1 MYWGPLQSVRYHVKS
16 SLWTVP
22 LLAIPVAML
31 ATTLLHW
38 LDAQRDWTLLGFG
51 VTGATALLQAAATAT
66 LSFMVFTF
74 GSLLVAI
81 QVASGQLTPRIIA
94 TTLLRDNVVR
104 YTVGLFMLTF
114 LFALG
119 VHNRIDGKVHQLPL
133 FVAAILSLAS
143 FASFLYLIDYASRL
157 LRPIAILTRVGNE
170 GLAVIAS
177 VYPEPSL
184 GPGLL
189 KSQRQ
194 TLAAPDRVITHHG
207 TSGIVLAVNLEELK
221 RTAESSRG
229 VIELVPQVGDFVAV
243 DEPLF
248 NLYGGAFAVEEDT
261 LRSAVAFGSE
271 RTMEQDPTFAF
282 RIVIDI
288 ALKALS
294 PAINDPTTGQP
305 FAGNR
310 IPAERFSS
318 ASKFFFPYILLP
330 NSGPIIVVTVV
341 PDSRLVAGFTVHDV
355 LHKPLDR
362 ERFLERLHELAPATP
377 ASRAPTVLVIDDDPQ
392 VHDFLG
398 LQLDEAGY
406 RVLGATSGQEGVLL
420 AAAHRPAVI
429 VLDLIMDGMDG
440 FQAAAELQRLDETSA
455 IPILV
460 FTTKELSEDERRRLA
475 GAAGVLSKAPEDRRR
490 IVAAVREIVGRSAGK
505 EAGGAPH
512 LGR

>member
-194 TLAAPDRVITHHG
+194 TLAAPDRVITHDG

-282 RIVIDI
+282 RIIIDI

-294 PAINDPTTGQP
+294 PAINDPTTAVLAIDQLHRLLRSVGTRHLRTDEILDISSQLRVIVRTP
-305 FAGNR
+305 NWDDFVHMA
-310 IPAERFSS
+310 FSEIR
-318 ASKFFFPYILLP
+318 ACGANNLQIVRRLRAMIENLNETLP
-330 NSGPIIVVTVV
+330 NYRQRELRDQLT
-341 PDSRLVAGFTVHDV
+341 L
-355 LHKPLDR
+355 LDQEI
-362 ERFLERLHELAPATP
+362 ERVFVYPQERMLA
-377 ASRAPTVLVIDDDPQ
+377 
-392 VHDFLG
+392 
-398 LQLDEAGY
+398 
-406 RVLGATSGQEGVLL
+406 
-420 AAAHRPAVI
+420 
-429 VLDLIMDGMDG
+429 
-440 FQAAAELQRLDETSA
+440 
-455 IPILV
+455 
-460 FTTKELSEDERRRLA
+460 RLA
-475 GAAGVLSKAPEDRRR
+475 DSQGLGGHSTKAKPARKRATR
-490 IVAAVREIVGRSAGK
+490 NA
-505 EAGGAPH
+505 
-512 LGR
+512 